1 MEKKRTRN
9 PKGAS
14 VRISAYV
21 PIGTAERI
29 NSIADENGESVSSV
43 ASRLLAGN
51 ADIYALSSML
61 TRVLENQDMLL
72 FSMEVLGARM
82 DELAKFMAVR
92 MPSREGLSDEQ
103 KQELRLS
110 AQRLCQAMSKSA
122 ADTAMAYRTGA
133 SALDPLGIDQAVK
146 KFSQD
151 PTASTEDE
159 E

>member
-1 MEKKRTRN
+1 
-9 PKGAS
+9 
-14 VRISAYV
+14 
-21 PIGTAERI
+21 
-29 NSIADENGESVSSV
+29 
-43 ASRLLAGN
+43 
-51 ADIYALSSML
+51 
-61 TRVLENQDMLL
+61 
-72 FSMEVLGARM
+72 M

-146 KFSQD
+146 KFSQE